1 MELKKTHIYSYHAGH
16 GNIVDFGGYA
26 MPVWYEGI
34 QVEHKAVREGCGVFD
49 TSHMGR
55 TWAEGPD
62 TERFLNYVVTNDVS
76 KLEPLG
82 GIYSVMCKPDG
93 GIVDDLIT
101 YKFTPERFLVVYN
114 ASNRDK
120 DYKWLKKN
128 SKDFNVNLT
137 DVSDKVAMIA
147 VQGPKAVETLQKI
160 TEEKLDEVGRFN
172 IADITVSGYKVM
184 AARTGYTG
192 EDGFEGFVLDCPLEK
207 PDKALKI
214 WRDLLEAGAVPC
226 GLGARDSL
234 RLEAGLWLYGND
246 IDETTNPIEA
256 GLRWTVKLKKPGYF
270 VGRRAIQQL
279 REEGTGR
286 RLVGLMMM
294 DRGIPRHGYE
304 VLNAEEQ
311 VIGEVTSGG
320 LSPTLGVGIALAYV
334 PNEYRELGTEV
345 YIRIRSRLA
354 KGKVVKHRPFY
365 DEAVYGWKRDKK

>member
-1 MELKKTHIYSYHAGH
+1 MELKKTHIYSYHAEH

-26 MPVWYEGI
+26 MPVWYDGI
-34 QVEHKAVREGCGVFD
+34 KVEHKAVRDGCGIFD

-55 TWAEGPD
+55 MWAEGPD
-62 TERFLNYVVTNDVS
+62 TERFLNYVVTNNVS
-76 KLEPLG
+76 RLEPYG
-82 GIYSVMCKPDG
+82 GLYSVMCKPDG

-114 ASNRDK
+114 AGNRDK

-128 SKDFNVNLT
+128 SKDFDVKLT
-137 DVSDKVAMIA
+137 DVSDEVAMIA
-147 VQGPKAVETLQKI
+147 VQGPTAVETLQKI
-160 TEEKLDEVGRFN
+160 TEEKLGEVGRFN
-172 IADITVSGYKVM
+172 IAELTVSGYKVL

-192 EDGFEGFVLDCPLEK
+192 EDGFEIFVLDCPLDK
-207 PDKALKI
+207 PEKALKL
-214 WRDLLEAGAVPC
+214 WGDLLEAGAAPC

-246 IDETTNPIEA
+246 IDEGTNPIEA

-270 VGRRAIQQL
+270 IGRRAIQKV
-279 REEGTGR
+279 REEGVKR
-286 RLVGLMMM
+286 RLVGLMME

-334 PNEYRELGTEV
+334 PPEYRKLGTEV
-345 YIRIRSRLA
+345 YIKIRSRLA

>member
-1 MELKKTHIYSYHAGH
+1 MELKKTHIYSYHADH

-26 MPVWYEGI
+26 MPVWFEGI
-34 QVEHKAVREGCGVFD
+34 KVEHKAVRDGCGVFD

-62 TERFLNYVVTNDVS
+62 TERFLNYVLTNDVS
-76 KLEPLG
+76 RLEPHG

-101 YKFTPERFLVVYN
+101 YKFTPERFFVVYN
-114 ASNRDK
+114 AGNRDK
-120 DYKWLKKN
+120 DIKWLKKN
-128 SKDFNVNLT
+128 SKDFDVKLT
-137 DVSDKVAMIA
+137 DVSDDVAMIA

-160 TEEKLDEVGRFN
+160 TEENLGEVGRFN
-172 IADITVSGYKVM
+172 IAEITVSGYKAM
-184 AARTGYTG
+184 ATRTGYTG
-192 EDGFEGFVLDCPLEK
+192 EDGFEVFVLDCPLDK

-214 WRDLLEAGAVPC
+214 WDDLLEAGAVPC

-246 IDETTNPIEA
+246 IDESTNPIEA

-270 VGRRAIQQL
+270 IGRRAIQKI
-279 REEGTGR
+279 REEGVKR

-304 VLNAEEQ
+304 VLNTEEQ

-320 LSPTLGVGIALAYV
+320 LGPTLGVGVALAYM
-334 PNEYRELGTEV
+334 PPEYRALGTEV
-345 YIRIRSRLA
+345 YIKIRSRLA

-365 DEAVYGWKRDKK
+365 DESVYGWKRDKK